1 MSDVPQIWRTVLDA
15 MPSGWTTPAALAARL
30 GRDVEETTDLLASL
44 DEAGLIRVREP
55 EGADGP
61 VVSLSNR
68 GTAITRPAPP
78 RGDRRP
84 VGAGASSPSWGTQDR
99 PRSPRMAA
107 TAAGSVAS

>member
-1 MSDVPQIWRTVLDA
+1 MPDVSQIWRTVLDA
-15 MPSGWTTPAALAARL
+15 MPTGWTTPAAIAVRL

-55 EGADGP
+55 EGVEGP

-68 GTAITRPAPP
+68 GAAILRPAPV
-78 RGDRRP
+78 RRAP
-84 VGAGASSPSWGTQDR
+84 QAQAQGAAWGAQDR